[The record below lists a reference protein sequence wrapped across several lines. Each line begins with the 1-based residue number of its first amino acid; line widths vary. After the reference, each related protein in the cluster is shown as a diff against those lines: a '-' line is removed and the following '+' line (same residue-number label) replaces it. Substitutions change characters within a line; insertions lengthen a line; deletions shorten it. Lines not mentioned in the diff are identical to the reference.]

1 VNPTSS
7 PEERL
12 RAVRTRGATAR
23 SSRLEALRSSG
34 ARGGLVMTASMLLGG
49 AMDYGVNVLSG
60 RWLEP
65 AEFGVFV
72 AVTALLQVLLTL
84 SLAIRMV
91 VAFYTARITAHP
103 GSNAQAGAFMRRA
116 LGWSWRW
123 GLVAMVVMVVASVP
137 LARALQV
144 SEVGPLWVAS
154 AMVLMLCLREALYG
168 ALQGV
173 QAFAGLGLVQ
183 LTQAV
188 LRLLSAAAL
197 MWAGARATGAIAAL
211 PIGAIG
217 ALGLGLWWLRG
228 YLREPGEASDV
239 RVDWSYALT
248 TVTGLALLG
257 LLANLDA
264 LFVKH
269 YFAPGVAGNYGTVV
283 TFEKVALFL
292 PLAVGLILFPKV
304 AQRVAARRD
313 TRPLLLVAL
322 GAALAPG
329 LGVTCVYF
337 LWPGLLVRT
346 VFSHQYS
353 DPGVV
358 LGLASLA
365 ATLYAGIHIWLNY
378 ALSTGRRVFVVAMGA
393 VMVGQA
399 AGMFA
404 FGRESLVGMAWVM
417 VAGGIV
423 GNIAGYLTTWTSP
436 VRAPAVPAEG
446 G

>member
-1 VNPTSS
+1 MS
-7 PEERL
+7 PPGSREERL
-12 RAVRTRGATAR
+12 DAVPAGAVAR
-23 SSRLEALRSSG
+23 PPRLGALRSAG
-34 ARGGLVMTASMLLGG
+34 ARGGLVLAAAMLLGG
-49 AMDYGVNVLSG
+49 AMDYGVNVLTG

-65 AEFGVFV
+65 ADFGVFV
-72 AVTALLQVLLTL
+72 AVTALLQVLHTL

-91 VAFYTARITAHP
+91 VAFYTARIMAAP
-103 GSNAQAGAFMRRA
+103 GSAARAGTFMRRV
-116 LGWSWRW
+116 LGRSWRW
-123 GLVAMVVMVVASVP
+123 GLVAMVAMAVASAP
-137 LARALQV
+137 LARTLQV
-144 SEVGPLWVAS
+144 PELWPLWVAS

-183 LTQAV
+183 LTQAT
-188 LRLLSAAAL
+188 LRLLFAATL
-197 MWAGARATGAIAAL
+197 MWAGARATGAIAAHPL
-211 PIGAIG
+211 GAIG
-217 ALGLGLWWLRG
+217 AIGLGLWWLRR

-248 TVTGLALLG
+248 TVTGLALYG

-269 YFAPGVAGNYGTVV
+269 HFSPGVAGNYGTVV
-283 TFEKVALFL
+283 TFEKVSLFL
-292 PLAVGLILFPKV
+292 PLAVGLVLFPKV

-313 TRPLLLVAL
+313 TRPLLLLAL
-322 GAALAPG
+322 AAALAPG

-337 LWPGLLVRT
+337 LWPGPLVRT
-346 VFSHQYS
+346 VFSHEYS

-378 ALSTGRRVFVVAMGA
+378 ALSTGRRAFVVAMGA
-393 VMVGQA
+393 VLVGQA

-404 FGRESLVGMAWVM
+404 FGRESLVGMAWAM
-417 VAGGIV
+417 VAGGLA
-423 GNIAGYLTTWTSP
+423 GNIAGYLTTWAP
-436 VRAPAVPAEG
+436 PARATAVPAEG